1 MRPKR
6 GWIGSNGVAMAMTD
20 DLPRTLRR
28 EREARERAGL
38 TGNGHS
44 GSLPPLGSGGQQPTA
59 FSSEPSLADGFVV
72 SGTTVTDVRIPF
84 IRLMLFCL
92 KLVFAAI
99 PALVLLGVIL
109 WLAGHA
115 MMTWFPWLV
124 KLQILIRVP

>member
-1 MRPKR
+1 M
-6 GWIGSNGVAMAMTD
+6 
-20 DLPRTLRR
+20 
-28 EREARERAGL
+28 
-38 TGNGHS
+38 
-44 GSLPPLGSGGQQPTA
+44 
-59 FSSEPSLADGFVV
+59 ADGFVV